1 MRVFLAGII
10 QGSYQ
15 GLELHDQSYRDR
27 LKDVLRQHLPH
38 AEVCCPIDM
47 HPGGVDYAPDEQR
60 TAFFGLV
67 EAAAQADLLVAYL
80 PQASLGTAIE
90 LWEAYH
96 HGRVVV
102 VITPMRENWVINLLA
117 HAVLPSLEAFEDFVR
132 DGRLAALLDQA
143 SRSPASAA
151 ERKGRF
157 AGVPA
162 AHVATIHQNGHNAT
176 HRTPASSPPPLAGSG
191 ADSFRTFWSE

>member
-27 LKDVLRQHLPH
+27 LKTILRTYLPD

-47 HPGGVDYAPDEQR
+47 HPSGVDYALDQQR
-60 TAFFGLV
+60 TAFAELV
-67 EAAAQADLLVAYL
+67 ETASQVDLVVAYL

-90 LWEAYH
+90 MWEAYH
-96 HGRVVV
+96 HGRPVV

-117 HAVLPSLEAFEDFVR
+117 RAVFPSLDAFEAFVR
-132 DGRLAALLDQA
+132 DGGLGDLTPPAPLPYEGRGEPAPPGPALAPRRAL
-143 SRSPASAA
+143 RSLRAMC
-151 ERKGRF
+151 
-157 AGVPA
+157 
-162 AHVATIHQNGHNAT
+162 
-176 HRTPASSPPPLAGSG
+176 SPFPRREGGLGG
-191 ADSFRTFWSE
+191 

>member
-1 MRVFLAGII
+1 
-10 QGSYQ
+10 
-15 GLELHDQSYRDR
+15 
-27 LKDVLRQHLPH
+27 
-38 AEVCCPIDM
+38 M
-47 HPGGVDYAPDEQR
+47 HPGGVDYPPDEQR

-67 EAAAQADLLVAYL
+67 EAAAQADLLIAYL

-117 HAVLPSLEAFEDFVR
+117 HAVLPSLEDFETFVC

-143 SRSPASAA
+143 RQSPAPSA
-151 ERKGRF
+151 ERNSRF

-162 AHVATIHQNGHNAT
+162 AHVATIHQNGQSAT
-176 HRTPASSPPPLAGSG
+176 HRTPASSPPPFAGRDAEYCERRG
-191 ADSFRTFWSE
+191 AGGRGP